1 MGKIN
6 TDFINRL
13 GNRLFGHR
21 PALSIVQTPLP
32 EEEIPRYPPFMKGL
46 PAAPVERILESQV
59 ELIKAIEHALSLPDD
74 LYQTIAAP
82 VIARY
87 AAFSHLL
94 PASESHHHRGAGGL
108 FRHGLEVAY
117 WATQA
122 AQGCLFATQATPRE
136 RKEQELRWRLAVCFA
151 GLLHDIGKPVS
162 DIAVVDREGRQLWNP
177 CEENLTDWASQY
189 GIDRYFLR
197 WRENRHKRHEQFSA
211 LVIERV
217 LTRASRTYL
226 LAPGPDMM
234 QAMLEAI
241 HGLDRGAKLY
251 ELVMTA
257 DRKSVE
263 RDLKAHYHTV
273 DSAMGMPVEKYL
285 FDAMRR
291 LIKSGHWLANEK
303 GARIWRFKEGIHIV
317 WRTGA
322 QDIVDLLAKD
332 KVPGIPRD
340 EDTLADILI
349 ERGLAIPK
357 TLSDG
362 RHYRY
367 WRMQP
372 PGLDVVLYML
382 RLASTELIYSNEP
395 PVAIEGTEVEE
406 DPEAVVKAESEQDKT
421 GGPETQ
427 PIAQVTISLLN
438 DGTMATSAMGVNQE
452 QNDMLVSNPETATE
466 PDQRILQEC
475 QDLSNKDQMQM
486 GDTPLNP
493 TARVEPINTD
503 MAISQ
508 HAVQPIDKAGTPKK
522 LKRSNISLNP
532 EASNVQTVAPPSKVD
547 SVDAA
552 RNWLHAHGLAGEWL
566 IQLADQINAECLQ
579 VGIDLLETQG
589 KWLLPFPDTAQ
600 KLPVEQNLFIKT
612 LEEKGWLVT
621 DVLSPLRKVQVINQ
635 VRGVLLAREPSGFL
649 KQLIQVSGSPEIAM
663 EQAPK
668 IAERTPVND
677 KKAKPLP
684 IKPEKCGKRLD
695 PNKASIADNPVP
707 AETRASQVLSV
718 KPAPTKPEAF
728 SQSKPQS
735 DPESSITPKPSK
747 PKSAVDTVS
756 TKSPV
761 TKAVHS
767 TPPGSQ
773 AVMALIDQLRQSRP
787 LSNASPADKDWRSVE
802 ESDIVQCLQQHPG
815 LKRSTLLR
823 EMASHP
829 DCRIDDGCFK
839 VRVGP

>member
-6 TDFINRL
+6 TDFISRL
-13 GNRLFGHR
+13 GNRLFGQR
-21 PALSIVQTPLP
+21 PALSTVQTPPP

-46 PAAPVERILESQV
+46 PAAPVERILSSQV

-74 LYQTIAAP
+74 LYQTIAEP

-108 FRHGLEVAY
+108 FRHGLEVAH

-122 AQGCLFATQATPRE
+122 AQGCLFATHATPRE
-136 RKEQELRWRLAVCFA
+136 RKAQELRWRLAVCFA
-151 GLLHDIGKPVS
+151 GLLHDVGKPVS
-162 DIAVVDREGRQLWNP
+162 DMAVVDREGKQLWNP
-177 CEENLTDWASQY
+177 CEENLTDWASQH

-226 LAPGPDMM
+226 LAPGPDIM

-241 HGLDRGAKLY
+241 HGLDRGAKLH
-251 ELVMTA
+251 ELVMAA

-291 LIKSGHWLANEK
+291 LIKSGHWLVNEK
-303 GARIWRFKEGIHIV
+303 GSRLWRFKEGIHIV

-357 TLSDG
+357 TLPDG

-395 PVAIEGTEVEE
+395 PVAIEAIEVEE
-406 DPEAVVKAESEQDKT
+406 ELSTNVKAESGQDRT
-421 GGPETQ
+421 GGQEVQ
-427 PIAQVTISLLN
+427 PNAPMTTSLVT
-438 DGTMATSAMGVNQE
+438 DGTLATSAMGINQE
-452 QNDMLVSNPETATE
+452 QNNTLTSNSETATA
-466 PDQRILQEC
+466 PDQRILTEYPDQ
-475 QDLSNKDQMQM
+475 LNKDEMS
-486 GDTPLNP
+486 DTPLNP
-493 TARVEPINTD
+493 TARVESINTNT
-503 MAISQ
+503 AISQ
-508 HAVQPIDKAGTPKK
+508 HAVQPIEKAGTSKK
-522 LKRSNISLNP
+522 DKHPNTPLNP
-532 EASNVQTVAPPSKVD
+532 DANNEQQVIPSSEID
-547 SVDAA
+547 SVHEA

-566 IQLADQINAECLQ
+566 IQLADEINSGNLQ
-579 VGIDLLETQG
+579 WGVDLLEAQG
-589 KWLLPFPDTAQ
+589 KWLLSFPDTAQ
-600 KLPVEQNLFIKT
+600 KLHVEQNLFIKI
-612 LEEKGWLVT
+612 LDEKGWLVT
-621 DVLSPLRKVQVINQ
+621 DVLSPMRKVQVINQ
-635 VRGVLLAREPSGFL
+635 VRGILLAEEPSGFL
-649 KQLIQVSGSPEIAM
+649 KQLIQVPGPLDVAM
-663 EQAPK
+663 EPAPK
-668 IAERTPVND
+668 IAERTPVKD

-684 IKPEKCGKRLD
+684 IQPEKSGKRLD
-695 PNKASIADNPVP
+695 LNKVSIADNPVP
-707 AETRASQVLSV
+707 AETRPSKVHPV

-728 SQSKPQS
+728 SQPKPQS
-735 DPESSITPKPSK
+735 VSESSITQKPSK

-756 TKSPV
+756 TNSLV
-761 TKAVHS
+761 TKGAHS
-767 TPPGSQ
+767 TPSGSQ

-787 LSNASPADKDWRSVE
+787 VSNASLVDNDWCLVE

-823 EMASHP
+823 EMAGHP

-839 VRVGP
+839 VRIGP

>member
-1 MGKIN
+1 MRIIN
-6 TDFINRL
+6 SDFINRL
-13 GNRLFGHR
+13 GNLLFGQR
-21 PALSIVQTPLP
+21 PALSTVQSPPP

-46 PAAPVERILESQV
+46 PAAPVERILSSQV

-74 LYQTIAAP
+74 LYRTIAEP

-108 FRHGLEVAY
+108 FRHGLEVAH
-117 WATQA
+117 WATQS
-122 AQGCLFATQATPRE
+122 AQGCLFATHATPRE

-162 DIAVVDREGRQLWNP
+162 DIAVVDREGEHLWNP
-177 CEENLTDWASQY
+177 CEENLTDWASQH

-217 LTRASRTYL
+217 LTRASRSYL
-226 LAPGPDMM
+226 LAPGPDIM

-251 ELVMTA
+251 ELVMAA

-303 GARIWRFKEGIHIV
+303 GARLWRFKEGIHIV

-357 TLSDG
+357 TLPDG

-372 PGLDVVLYML
+372 QGLDVVLYML

-395 PVAIEGTEVEE
+395 PVAIEAIEVEE
-406 DPEAVVKAESEQDKT
+406 DLQATVKAESGQDKA
-421 GGPETQ
+421 GGPEVQ
-427 PIAQVTISLLN
+427 PNAQMTTSLVT
-438 DGTMATSAMGVNQE
+438 DGMMATSAMGINQE
-452 QNDMLVSNPETATE
+452 QNDTLASNQETATA
-466 PDQRILQEC
+466 PDQSFLQEC
-475 QDLSNKDQMQM
+475 QDLSNKDEMS
-486 GDTPLNP
+486 DTPLNP
-493 TARVEPINTD
+493 TARVESINTNT
-503 MAISQ
+503 AISQ
-508 HAVQPIDKAGTPKK
+508 PAVQPIEKAGTSKK
-522 LKRSNISLNP
+522 DKRPNTPLNP
-532 EASNVQTVAPPSKVD
+532 DANNEQPVIPSSEID

-552 RNWLHAHGLAGEWL
+552 RNWLYAHGLAGEWL
-566 IQLADQINAECLQ
+566 IQLANKINLGNLQ
-579 VGIDLLETQG
+579 WGTALLEAQG

-600 KLPVEQNLFIKT
+600 KLHVEQNLFIKT

-621 DVLSPLRKVQVINQ
+621 DILSPMRKVQVINQ
-635 VRGVLLAREPSGFL
+635 VRGVLLAQEPSGFL
-649 KQLIQVSGSPEIAM
+649 KQLIQVPGSLTVAM

-668 IAERTPVND
+668 IAERTHGED
-677 KKAKPLP
+677 KKVKPLP
-684 IKPEKCGKRLD
+684 IKPEKSGKRLD

-707 AETRASQVLSV
+707 VETGASKVHPV
-718 KPAPTKPEAF
+718 KPAQAKPEAF
-728 SQSKPQS
+728 YQPKRQS
-735 DPESSITPKPSK
+735 DSEPSITQKPSK

-756 TKSPV
+756 TKFSM
-761 TKAVHS
+761 TKVAHS
-767 TPPGSQ
+767 TPFGTQ
-773 AVMALIDQLRQSRP
+773 AVMALIDQLRKTRP
-787 LSNASPADKDWRSVE
+787 VSNAGPPGKDWCIVE

-829 DCRIDDGCFK
+829 DCRIEDGGFK

>member
-1 MGKIN
+1 MRIIN
-6 TDFINRL
+6 SDFFNRL

-21 PALSIVQTPLP
+21 PVLSTVQSPPP

-46 PAAPVERILESQV
+46 PAAPVERILSSQV

-74 LYQTIAAP
+74 LYQTIAEP

-108 FRHGLEVAY
+108 FRHGLEVAH

-122 AQGCLFATQATPRE
+122 AQGCLFATHATPRE
-136 RKEQELRWRLAVCFA
+136 RKAQELRWRLAVCFA

-162 DIAVVDREGRQLWNP
+162 DIAVVDREGKHTWNP
-177 CEENLTDWASQY
+177 CEENLIDWASQH

-217 LTRASRTYL
+217 LTRASRSYL

-251 ELVMTA
+251 ELVMAA

-303 GARIWRFKEGIHIV
+303 GARLWRFKEGIHIV

-322 QDIVDLLAKD
+322 EDIVELLAKD

-357 TLSDG
+357 TLPDG

-395 PVAIEGTEVEE
+395 PVAIEGIEVEE
-406 DPEAVVKAESEQDKT
+406 NLATTVKDESGQNKPGGTEA
-421 GGPETQ
+421 Q
-427 PIAQVTISLLN
+427 PIAQMTTSLVT
-438 DGTMATSAMGVNQE
+438 DGTLATSAMGINQE
-452 QNDMLVSNPETATE
+452 QNDTLASNPKTATA
-466 PDQRILQEC
+466 PGQPALQEY
-475 QDLSNKDQMQM
+475 QDLSNKDQI
-486 GDTPLNP
+486 GDIPINLP
-493 TARVEPINTD
+493 AGVESINTD

-508 HAVQPIDKAGTPKK
+508 HAVQPPEKTSGSKKDKRPTAPLSLKAANEQTVISPSEVDAIDKAA
-522 LKRSNISLNP
+522 RS
-532 EASNVQTVAPPSKVD
+532 
-547 SVDAA
+547 
-552 RNWLHAHGLAGEWL
+552 WLHAHGLAGEWL
-566 IQLADQINAECLQ
+566 IQLADEINSGNLQ
-579 VGIDLLETQG
+579 LGISLLEVHD

-600 KLPVEQNLFIKT
+600 KLNVEQNLFIKT

-621 DVLSPLRKVQVINQ
+621 DVLSPMRKVQVINQ
-635 VRGVLLAREPSGFL
+635 VRGVLLAQEPSGFL
-649 KQLIQVSGSPEIAM
+649 KQLIQVFCSPEIAM

-668 IAERTPVND
+668 IAERTPVKD

-684 IKPEKCGKRLD
+684 LKPEKSGKRLG
-695 PNKASIADNPVP
+695 PNKASIANNPEP
-707 AETRASQVLSV
+707 AETRASKALPV
-718 KPAPTKPEAF
+718 KPAQSKPETF

-735 DPESSITPKPSK
+735 ATESSITQKSSK

-756 TKSPV
+756 TKSSV
-761 TKAVHS
+761 TKGVHS
-767 TPPGSQ
+767 TPSGSQ
-773 AVMALIDQLRQSRP
+773 AIMALIDQLRQSRP
-787 LSNASPADKDWRSVE
+787 VSNAGTADKLWCRVE
-802 ESDIVQCLQQHPG
+802 EPDIAQCLQHHPG

-829 DCRIDDGCFK
+829 DCRIEDGCFK

>member
-1 MGKIN
+1 MRIIN
-6 TDFINRL
+6 SDFINRL

-21 PALSIVQTPLP
+21 PALSTVQSPPP

-46 PAAPVERILESQV
+46 PAAPVERILSSQV

-74 LYQTIAAP
+74 LYRTIAEP
-82 VIARY
+82 VIVRY

-108 FRHGLEVAY
+108 FRHGLEVAH

-122 AQGCLFATQATPRE
+122 AQGCLFATHATPRQ

-162 DIAVVDREGRQLWNP
+162 DIAVVDREGKQLWNP
-177 CEENLTDWASQY
+177 CEENLTDWASQH

-226 LAPGPDMM
+226 LAPGPDIM
-234 QAMLEAI
+234 QAMLETI

-251 ELVMTA
+251 ELVIAA

-317 WRTGA
+317 WRTAA

-357 TLSDG
+357 TLPDG

-372 PGLDVVLYML
+372 QGLDVVLYML

-395 PVAIEGTEVEE
+395 PVAIEGIEVEV
-406 DPEAVVKAESEQDKT
+406 DIATTVKVESGQDKT
-421 GGPETQ
+421 GGPEVQ
-427 PIAQVTISLLN
+427 PMAPMTTFLVT
-438 DGTMATSAMGVNQE
+438 DGTLATSAMGINQE
-452 QNDMLVSNPETATE
+452 QNDTLASNLETVTA
-466 PDQRILQEC
+466 PDQRILPEY
-475 QDLSNKDQMQM
+475 QDQLNKDEMS
-486 GDTPLNP
+486 DTLLNP
-493 TARVEPINTD
+493 TARVESINVDPALTQY
-503 MAISQ
+503 AIQS
-508 HAVQPIDKAGTPKK
+508 
-522 LKRSNISLNP
+522 P
-532 EASNVQTVAPPSKVD
+532 EKTSASNKGKRPKLLMSTETCKVQTVLPPSEID

-552 RNWLHAHGLAGEWL
+552 RNWLQAHGLAGEWL
-566 IQLADQINAECLQ
+566 IQLADEINSGNLQ
-579 VGIDLLETQG
+579 WGVALLEAQS

-600 KLPVEQNLFIKT
+600 KLHVEQNLFIKT

-621 DVLSPLRKVQVINQ
+621 DVLSPMRKVQVINQ
-635 VRGVLLAREPSGFL
+635 VRGILLAQEPSGFL
-649 KQLIQVSGSPEIAM
+649 KQLIQVFGSPEVPTEHAS
-663 EQAPK
+663 K
-668 IAERTPVND
+668 IAERTHD
-677 KKAKPLP
+677 KDEKIKHLP
-684 IKPEKCGKRLD
+684 IKPEKSGKRLV

-707 AETRASQVLSV
+707 AETRAAKGLAV
-718 KPAPTKPEAF
+718 KPAQTKPEAL
-728 SQSKPQS
+728 SQPKPQS
-735 DPESSITPKPSK
+735 DSELSITQKPSK
-747 PKSAVDTVS
+747 LKSAVDTVS
-756 TKSPV
+756 TKSSV
-761 TKAVHS
+761 TKVAQS
-767 TPPGSQ
+767 TPSVSE
-773 AVMALIDQLRQSRP
+773 AVMALIDQLRKTRP
-787 LSNASPADKDWRSVE
+787 VSNASPADKIWCSVE

-815 LKRSTLLR
+815 LKRSALLR

-829 DCRIDDGCFK
+829 DCRIEDGCFK

>member
-1 MGKIN
+1 MRIIN
-6 TDFINRL
+6 SDFINRL
-13 GNRLFGHR
+13 GNRLFGQR
-21 PALSIVQTPLP
+21 PALSTVQSPAP

-46 PAAPVERILESQV
+46 PAAPVERILSSQV

-74 LYQTIAAP
+74 LYQTIAEP

-108 FRHGLEVAY
+108 FRHGLEVAH

-122 AQGCLFATQATPRE
+122 AQGCLFATHATPRE
-136 RKEQELRWRLAVCFA
+136 RKAQELRWRLAVCFA

-162 DIAVVDREGRQLWNP
+162 DIAVVDREGKQLWNP
-177 CEENLTDWASQY
+177 CEENLTDWACQH

-226 LAPGPDMM
+226 LAPGPDIM

-241 HGLDRGAKLY
+241 HGLDRGAKLS
-251 ELVMTA
+251 ELVMAA

-303 GARIWRFKEGIHIV
+303 GARLWRFKEGIHIV

-322 QDIVDLLAKD
+322 QDIVELLAKD

-357 TLSDG
+357 TLPDG

-382 RLASTELIYSNEP
+382 RLASTELIFSNEP
-395 PVAIEGTEVEE
+395 PVAIEGIEVEE
-406 DPEAVVKAESEQDKT
+406 VSETNTKAESGQDKT
-421 GGPETQ
+421 GGPEAQ
-427 PIAQVTISLLN
+427 PKAQMTTSLGA
-438 DGTMATSAMGVNQE
+438 DGTMATSAMRINQE
-452 QNDMLVSNPETATE
+452 QNDTLASNPETAMV
-466 PDQRILQEC
+466 PDQQIFQEY
-475 QDLSNKDQMQM
+475 QDLSNNEQMC
-486 GDTPLNP
+486 DTPPLNP
-493 TARVEPINTD
+493 TARIESINADTT
-503 MAISQ
+503 ISKP
-508 HAVQPIDKAGTPKK
+508 ALQPIEKAGTSKK
-522 LKRSNISLNP
+522 LKRSITPLSP
-532 EASNVQTVAPPSKVD
+532 ETFNVQTVAPPSKID

-566 IQLADQINAECLQ
+566 IQLADKINQRDLQ
-579 VGIDLLETQG
+579 LGIALLEVHD

-600 KLPVEQNLFIKT
+600 KLHVEQNLFIKT

-621 DVLSPLRKVQVINQ
+621 DVLSPMRKVQVINQ
-635 VRGVLLAREPSGFL
+635 VRGVLLGQEPSGFL
-649 KQLIQVSGSPEIAM
+649 KQLMQVSDSLEVTM

-668 IAERTPVND
+668 IAERTPAKD
-677 KKAKPLP
+677 KKVNPLP
-684 IKPEKCGKRLD
+684 IQSEKSGKRLG
-695 PNKASIADNPVP
+695 PNKASIADNPEP
-707 AETRASQVLSV
+707 AETRASKVLPV
-718 KPAPTKPEAF
+718 KPAQTKPEAF
-728 SQSKPQS
+728 SQPKQQS
-735 DPESSITPKPSK
+735 DPESSITQKPSK
-747 PKSAVDTVS
+747 QKSAMDTVS
-756 TKSPV
+756 TQSSV
-761 TKAVHS
+761 TKGVHS
-767 TPPGSQ
+767 APSGSQ
-773 AVMALIDQLRQSRP
+773 AVMALIDQLRKTRP
-787 LSNASPADKDWRSVE
+787 VSNASAADKDWCIVE

-829 DCRIDDGCFK
+829 DCRIEDGGIK

>member
-1 MGKIN
+1 MRIIN
-6 TDFINRL
+6 SDFISRL

-21 PALSIVQTPLP
+21 PALSSVQSPPP

-46 PAAPVERILESQV
+46 PAAPVERILSSQV

-74 LYQTIAAP
+74 LYQTIAEP

-108 FRHGLEVAY
+108 FRHGLEVAH

-122 AQGCLFATQATPRE
+122 AQGCLFATHATPRE
-136 RKEQELRWRLAVCFA
+136 RKEQGLRWRLAVCFA

-162 DIAVVDREGRQLWNP
+162 DIAVVDREGKHLWNP
-177 CEENLTDWASQY
+177 CEENLTDWACQH

-217 LTRASRTYL
+217 LTRASRSYL
-226 LAPGPDMM
+226 LAPGPDIM

-251 ELVMTA
+251 ELVMAA

-303 GARIWRFKEGIHIV
+303 GARLWRFKEGIHIV

-357 TLSDG
+357 TLPDG

-395 PVAIEGTEVEE
+395 PVAIEGIEVEE
-406 DPEAVVKAESEQDKT
+406 DLQAAVKAESEQDKP
-421 GGPETQ
+421 GGTEAQ
-427 PIAQVTISLLN
+427 PIAPMTTSLVN
-438 DGTMATSAMGVNQE
+438 DGTLAKSAMGINQE
-452 QNDMLVSNPETATE
+452 QNNTLASNPETATV
-466 PDQRILQEC
+466 PDQRILTEYPDQ
-475 QDLSNKDQMQM
+475 LNKDEMS
-486 GDTPLNP
+486 DTLLNP
-493 TARVEPINTD
+493 TARVESINTNR
-503 MAISQ
+503 ALSQ
-508 HAVQPIDKAGTPKK
+508 HAVQPIEKAGIPKK
-522 LKRSNISLNP
+522 LKDSITPLSP
-532 EASNVQTVAPPSKVD
+532 ETFNVQTVAPPSEID

-566 IQLADQINAECLQ
+566 MQLADEINSGSLKWG
-579 VGIDLLETQG
+579 VDLLEVHD

-600 KLPVEQNLFIKT
+600 KLNIEQNIFIKT

-621 DVLSPLRKVQVINQ
+621 DVLSPMRKVQVINQ
-635 VRGVLLAREPSGFL
+635 VRGVLLAQEPSGFL
-649 KQLIQVSGSPEIAM
+649 KQLIRVPGPLGVAM
-663 EQAPK
+663 EPAPK
-668 IAERTPVND
+668 IAERTHGKD

-684 IKPEKCGKRLD
+684 IQPKKSGKRFD
-695 PNKASIADNPVP
+695 TNKASIADNPVP
-707 AETRASQVLSV
+707 AETPQSNVLPA
-718 KPAPTKPEAF
+718 KPAPTKAEAF
-728 SQSKPQS
+728 SQPKPQS
-735 DPESSITPKPSK
+735 ATESSITQKPSK

-756 TKSPV
+756 TKSSV
-761 TKAVHS
+761 TKVVHS
-767 TPPGSQ
+767 PPSGSQ

-787 LSNASPADKDWRSVE
+787 VSNAGPADKDWCLVE
-802 ESDIVQCLQQHPG
+802 EADIVQYLQQHPG

-823 EMASHP
+823 EMASHR
-829 DCRIDDGCFK
+829 DCRIDDGSFK

>member
-6 TDFINRL
+6 TDFISRL
-13 GNRLFGHR
+13 GNRLFGQR
-21 PALSIVQTPLP
+21 PALSTVQTPPP

-46 PAAPVERILESQV
+46 PAAPVERILSSQV

-74 LYQTIAAP
+74 LYQTIAEP

-108 FRHGLEVAY
+108 FRHGLEVAH

-122 AQGCLFATQATPRE
+122 AQGCLFATHATPRE

-162 DIAVVDREGRQLWNP
+162 DMAVVDREGKQLWNP
-177 CEENLTDWASQY
+177 CEENLTDWASQH

-217 LTRASRTYL
+217 LTRASRSYL
-226 LAPGPDMM
+226 LAPGPDIM

-251 ELVMTA
+251 ELVMAA

-357 TLSDG
+357 TLPDG

-395 PVAIEGTEVEE
+395 PVAIEGIEVEE
-406 DPEAVVKAESEQDKT
+406 NLAITVKAESEQDKP

-427 PIAQVTISLLN
+427 PIAPMTTSLVT
-438 DGTMATSAMGVNQE
+438 DGTLATSAMRINQE
-452 QNDMLVSNPETATE
+452 QNDTLAGNPETATA
-466 PDQRILQEC
+466 PDQPILQEC
-475 QDLSNKDQMQM
+475 QDLSNEDQI
-486 GDTPLNP
+486 G
-493 TARVEPINTD
+493 AAPINLSAKVESINVDT
-503 MAISQ
+503 ALTQ
-508 HAVQPIDKAGTPKK
+508 HAIQISKK
-522 LKRSNISLNP
+522 SS
-532 EASNVQTVAPPSKVD
+532 ASNTDKRRKLLTSTEISKVHTVVPSSEID

-566 IQLADQINAECLQ
+566 MQLADEINSGSLKWG
-579 VGIDLLETQG
+579 VDLLEAQG

-600 KLPVEQNLFIKT
+600 KLHVEQNLFIKT

-621 DVLSPLRKVQVINQ
+621 DVLSPMRKVQVINQ
-635 VRGVLLAREPSGFL
+635 VRGVLLAEGPSGFL
-649 KQLIQVSGSPEIAM
+649 KQLIQISGPLAVAM

-668 IAERTPVND
+668 IDERAHGKD
-677 KKAKPLP
+677 KKVKPLQ
-684 IKPEKCGKRLD
+684 IKSEKSGKRLN

-707 AETRASQVLSV
+707 AETRAAKGLAV

-735 DPESSITPKPSK
+735 ATELSITQKPSK

-756 TKSPV
+756 TKSSV
-761 TKAVHS
+761 TKVAHS
-767 TPPGSQ
+767 TPSGSQ
-773 AVMALIDQLRQSRP
+773 AVMALIDHLQQSRP
-787 LSNASPADKDWRSVE
+787 VSNASPADKDWGIVE

-839 VRVGP
+839 IRVGP

>member
-1 MGKIN
+1 MGKIY
-6 TDFINRL
+6 TDFISRL
-13 GNRLFGHR
+13 GNRLFGQR
-21 PALSIVQTPLP
+21 PALSTVQTPPP

-46 PAAPVERILESQV
+46 PAAPVERILASQV

-74 LYQTIAAP
+74 LYQTIAEP

-108 FRHGLEVAY
+108 FRHGLEVAH

-162 DIAVVDREGRQLWNP
+162 DIAVVDREGEHLWNP
-177 CEENLTDWASQY
+177 CEENLTDWAYQH

-226 LAPGPDMM
+226 LAPGPDIM

-251 ELVMTA
+251 ELVMAA

-303 GARIWRFKEGIHIV
+303 GARLWRFKEGIHIV

-357 TLSDG
+357 TLPDG

-372 PGLDVVLYML
+372 QGLDVVLYML

-395 PVAIEGTEVEE
+395 PVAIEGIEVDE
-406 DPEAVVKAESEQDKT
+406 DLQAVVKAESEQGK
-421 GGPETQ
+421 PELE
-427 PIAQVTISLLN
+427 AQRNAQMITTFEG
-438 DGTMATSAMGVNQE
+438 DGAMATSAMGINQE
-452 QNDMLVSNPETATE
+452 QNDMLASNPEVATA
-466 PDQRILQEC
+466 PDQRILPEYPDQ
-475 QDLSNKDQMQM
+475 LNKDEM

-493 TARVEPINTD
+493 TAGVEPINTD

-508 HAVQPIDKAGTPKK
+508 HAVQPIEKAATSKK
-522 LKRSNISLNP
+522 LKRPNTSLNP
-532 EASNVQTVAPPSKVD
+532 EANNEQPVIPPSKID

-552 RNWLHAHGLAGEWL
+552 RNWLYDAHGLAGEWL
-566 IQLADQINAECLQ
+566 IQLADEINSGNLQ
-579 VGIDLLETQG
+579 WGVDLLEAQG

-600 KLPVEQNLFIKT
+600 KLHVEQNLFIKT

-621 DVLSPLRKVQVINQ
+621 DVLSPMRKVQVINQ
-635 VRGVLLAREPSGFL
+635 VRGYCWPR
-649 KQLIQVSGSPEIAM
+649 
-663 EQAPK
+663 
-668 IAERTPVND
+668 
-677 KKAKPLP
+677 
-684 IKPEKCGKRLD
+684 
-695 PNKASIADNPVP
+695 NPV
-707 AETRASQVLSV
+707 
-718 KPAPTKPEAF
+718 AF
-728 SQSKPQS
+728 
-735 DPESSITPKPSK
+735 
-747 PKSAVDTVS
+747 
-756 TKSPV
+756 
-761 TKAVHS
+761 
-767 TPPGSQ
+767 
-773 AVMALIDQLRQSRP
+773 
-787 LSNASPADKDWRSVE
+787 
-802 ESDIVQCLQQHPG
+802 
-815 LKRSTLLR
+815 
-823 EMASHP
+823 
-829 DCRIDDGCFK
+829 
-839 VRVGP
+839 

>member
-1 MGKIN
+1 MRIIN
-6 TDFINRL
+6 SDFFNRL
-13 GNRLFGHR
+13 GNRLFGQR
-21 PALSIVQTPLP
+21 PVLSTVQSPAP

-46 PAAPVERILESQV
+46 PAAPVERVLASQV

-74 LYQTIAAP
+74 LYQTIAEP

-108 FRHGLEVAY
+108 FRHGLEVAH

-122 AQGCLFATQATPRE
+122 AQGCLFATHATPRE
-136 RKEQELRWRLAVCFA
+136 RKAQELRWRLAVCFA

-162 DIAVVDREGRQLWNP
+162 DIAVVDREGEQLWNP
-177 CEENLTDWASQY
+177 CEENLTDWASQH

-217 LTRASRTYL
+217 LTRASRSYL
-226 LAPGPDMM
+226 LAPGPDIM

-251 ELVMTA
+251 ELVMAA

-303 GARIWRFKEGIHIV
+303 GARLWRFKEGIHIV

-357 TLSDG
+357 TLPDG

-372 PGLDVVLYML
+372 SGLDMVLYML

-395 PVAIEGTEVEE
+395 PVAIEGIEVVE
-406 DPEAVVKAESEQDKT
+406 DLSTNVKAESGKDKT
-421 GGPETQ
+421 GGPEAQ
-427 PIAQVTISLLN
+427 PIAPMTTSLVT
-438 DGTMATSAMGVNQE
+438 DGTLATSAMGINQE
-452 QNDMLVSNPETATE
+452 QNDTLASNSETATA
-466 PDQRILQEC
+466 PDQRILPEYPDQ
-475 QDLSNKDQMQM
+475 LYKDEM
-486 GDTPLNP
+486 GDAPLNP
-493 TARVEPINTD
+493 TAGAEPKNTD
-503 MAISQ
+503 RAISQ
-508 HAVQPIDKAGTPKK
+508 HALQPIENAATSKKDKRPNTPLSPDANNEQPVIPSSEIDIVGT
-522 LKRSNISLNP
+522 
-532 EASNVQTVAPPSKVD
+532 
-547 SVDAA
+547 A

-566 IQLADQINAECLQ
+566 IQLADQINAKCLQ
-579 VGIDLLETQG
+579 VGIDLLEAQG

-600 KLPVEQNLFIKT
+600 KLHVEQNLFIKT
-612 LEEKGWLVT
+612 LDEKGWLVT
-621 DVLSPLRKVQVINQ
+621 DVLSPMRKVQVINR
-635 VRGVLLAREPSGFL
+635 VRGVLLAQEPSGFL
-649 KQLIQVSGSPEIAM
+649 KQLIQVPGSLEVALK
-663 EQAPK
+663 QASK
-668 IAERTPVND
+668 IAERTPVKD

-684 IKPEKCGKRLD
+684 IKPEKSGKRLD
-695 PNKASIADNPVP
+695 PSKASIVDNPVP
-707 AETRASQVLSV
+707 AETRPSKVHPV
-718 KPAPTKPEAF
+718 KPEHAKPEAF
-728 SQSKPQS
+728 SQPKPQS
-735 DPESSITPKPSK
+735 DSESSITQKPSK
-747 PKSAVDTVS
+747 PKAAVDTVS
-756 TKSPV
+756 TQSSV
-761 TKAVHS
+761 TKVVHS
-767 TPPGSQ
+767 TPSGSQ

-787 LSNASPADKDWRSVE
+787 VSNTGPADKEWCIVE
-802 ESDIVQCLQQHPG
+802 ESDIVQYLQQHPG

>member
-1 MGKIN
+1 MRIISS
-6 TDFINRL
+6 DFINRL
-13 GNRLFGHR
+13 GNRLFGQR
-21 PALSIVQTPLP
+21 PALSTVQSPAP

-46 PAAPVERILESQV
+46 PAAPVERILASQV

-74 LYQTIAAP
+74 LYQTIAEP

-108 FRHGLEVAY
+108 FRHGLEVAH

-122 AQGCLFATQATPRE
+122 AQGCLFATHATPRE

-162 DIAVVDREGRQLWNP
+162 DIAVVDREGKQLWNP
-177 CEENLTDWASQY
+177 CEENLTDWASQH
-189 GIDRYFLR
+189 GIDCYFLR

-226 LAPGPDMM
+226 LSPGPDIM
-234 QAMLEAI
+234 QVMLEAI

-357 TLSDG
+357 TLPDG

-395 PVAIEGTEVEE
+395 PVAIEGIEVEE
-406 DPEAVVKAESEQDKT
+406 DLQATVKAESGQDKP
-421 GGPETQ
+421 GGPEAQ
-427 PIAQVTISLLN
+427 PIAQMAISLGA
-438 DGTMATSAMGVNQE
+438 DGTLATSAMGINQE
-452 QNDMLVSNPETATE
+452 RNDTLAGNPETATAPE
-466 PDQRILQEC
+466 QPILQEC
-475 QDLSNKDQMQM
+475 QDLSNKDEMS
-486 GDTPLNP
+486 DTPLNP
-493 TARVEPINTD
+493 AARVESINTD

-508 HAVQPIDKAGTPKK
+508 HTLQPIEKAGTSKK
-522 LKRSNISLNP
+522 LKRSITPLSP
-532 EASNVQTVAPPSKVD
+532 EAINVQTVAPPSKVD

-566 IQLADQINAECLQ
+566 IQLADKINQRDLQ
-579 VGIDLLETQG
+579 LGIALLEAQG

-600 KLPVEQNLFIKT
+600 KLHVEQNLFIKT

-621 DVLSPLRKVQVINQ
+621 DVLSPMRKVQVINQ
-635 VRGVLLAREPSGFL
+635 VRGVLLAQEPSGFL
-649 KQLIQVSGSPEIAM
+649 KQLIRVSDSPAGSM
-663 EQAPK
+663 EPASK
-668 IAERTPVND
+668 IAERTPVKD
-677 KKAKPLP
+677 KKAKPLR
-684 IKPEKCGKRLD
+684 IQTEKSGKWLD
-695 PNKASIADNPVP
+695 PSKASIADNPVP
-707 AETRASQVLSV
+707 AETRASKGLAV
-718 KPAPTKPEAF
+718 KPVPTEPEAF
-728 SQSKPQS
+728 FQSKSQSAT
-735 DPESSITPKPSK
+735 ESSNTQKPSK
-747 PKSAVDTVS
+747 QKSAVDTVS
-756 TKSPV
+756 TQSSV
-761 TKAVHS
+761 TKGTHS
-767 TPPGSQ
+767 TPSGSE
-773 AVMALIDQLRQSRP
+773 AVMALIDQLRQSMP
-787 LSNASPADKDWRSVE
+787 VSNASSADKDWCLVE

-823 EMASHP
+823 EMATHP
-829 DCRIDDGCFK
+829 DCRIEDGCFK
-839 VRVGP
+839 VRIGP

>member
-1 MGKIN
+1 MRIIN
-6 TDFINRL
+6 SGFINRL
-13 GNRLFGHR
+13 GNRLFGQR
-21 PALSIVQTPLP
+21 PALSTVHSPPP

-46 PAAPVERILESQV
+46 PAAPVERILASQI

-74 LYQTIAAP
+74 LYQTIAEP

-108 FRHGLEVAY
+108 FRHGLEVAH

-122 AQGCLFATQATPRE
+122 AQGCLFATHAAPRE

-151 GLLHDIGKPVS
+151 GLLHDVGKPVS
-162 DIAVVDREGRQLWNP
+162 DIAVVDREGKQLWNP
-177 CEENLTDWASQY
+177 CEENLTDWASQH

-226 LAPGPDMM
+226 LAPGPDIM

-251 ELVMTA
+251 ELVMAA

-303 GARIWRFKEGIHIV
+303 GARIWRFNEGIHIV

-357 TLSDG
+357 TFPDG

-395 PVAIEGTEVEE
+395 PVVIEGIEVEE
-406 DPEAVVKAESEQDKT
+406 DIQAAVKAESGQDKP
-421 GGPETQ
+421 GGTEAQ
-427 PIAQVTISLLN
+427 PIAPMTTFLVNEGSL
-438 DGTMATSAMGVNQE
+438 AS
-452 QNDMLVSNPETATE
+452 SPETAKE
-466 PDQRILQEC
+466 PDQRIDPEYPSQL
-475 QDLSNKDQMQM
+475 NKDEMS
-486 GDTPLNP
+486 DTLLNP
-493 TARVEPINTD
+493 AVRVESINTD
-503 MAISQ
+503 TAISQ
-508 HAVQPIDKAGTPKK
+508 HAVQPIEKAATSKK
-522 LKRSNISLNP
+522 LKRSITPLSP
-532 EASNVQTVAPPSKVD
+532 ETFKVQTVIPPSEID
-547 SVDAA
+547 SIDEVA

-566 IQLADQINAECLQ
+566 IQLVDKINQGDLQ
-579 VGIDLLETQG
+579 LGIDLLEIQG
-589 KWLLPFPDTAQ
+589 KWLLPYPDTAQ
-600 KLPVEQNLFIKT
+600 KLHVEQNLFIKT
-612 LEEKGWLVT
+612 LDEKGWLVT
-621 DVLSPLRKVQVINQ
+621 DVLSPMRKVQVINQ
-635 VRGVLLAREPSGFL
+635 VRGVLLAEVPSGFL
-649 KQLIQVSGSPEIAM
+649 KQLIQVPGSLAVAM

-668 IAERTPVND
+668 NAERIHGKG
-677 KKAKPLP
+677 KKVKPLP
-684 IKPEKCGKRLD
+684 IKSEKSRKRLG
-695 PNKASIADNPVP
+695 PNKASIVDNPVP
-707 AETRASQVLSV
+707 AGTRASQVLPV
-718 KPAPTKPEAF
+718 KPAQAKPEAF
-728 SQSKPQS
+728 SQPKTQS
-735 DPESSITPKPSK
+735 AYEPSITQKPSK
-747 PKSAVDTVS
+747 LKSALDTVS
-756 TKSPV
+756 TKSSL
-761 TKAVHS
+761 TKVAHS
-767 TPPGSQ
+767 TPSGSQ
-773 AVMALIDQLRQSRP
+773 AVMALIDQLRRSRP
-787 LSNASPADKDWRSVE
+787 VSNAGPADKEWCIVE
-802 ESDIVQCLQQHPG
+802 EFDIVQYLQQHPG

-829 DCRIDDGCFK
+829 DCSIDDGCFK
-839 VRVGP
+839 IRVGP

>member
-1 MGKIN
+1 MRIIN
-6 TDFINRL
+6 SDFINRL
-13 GNRLFGHR
+13 GNRLFGQR
-21 PALSIVQTPLP
+21 PALSTVQSPAP

-46 PAAPVERILESQV
+46 PAAPVERILTSQV

-74 LYQTIAAP
+74 LYQTIAEP

-108 FRHGLEVAY
+108 FRHGLEVAH

-122 AQGCLFATQATPRE
+122 AQGCLFATHATPRE
-136 RKEQELRWRLAVCFA
+136 RKAQELRWRLAVCFA

-162 DIAVVDREGRQLWNP
+162 DMAVVDREGKQLWNP
-177 CEENLTDWASQY
+177 CEENLTDWAYQH

-217 LTRASRTYL
+217 LTRASRSYL
-226 LAPGPDMM
+226 LAPGPDIM

-251 ELVMTA
+251 ELVMAA

-285 FDAMRR
+285 FDAMRC

-349 ERGLAIPK
+349 ERSLAIPK
-357 TLSDG
+357 ILPDG

-372 PGLDVVLYML
+372 QGLDVVLYML

-395 PVAIEGTEVEE
+395 PVAIEGIEVEE
-406 DPEAVVKAESEQDKT
+406 NLAITVKAESEQDKP
-421 GGPETQ
+421 GVPETQ
-427 PIAQVTISLLN
+427 PIAPMTTSLVT
-438 DGTMATSAMGVNQE
+438 DGTLATSAMGINQE
-452 QNDMLVSNPETATE
+452 QNNTLTSNSETATA
-466 PDQRILQEC
+466 PDQRILPEYPDQ
-475 QDLSNKDQMQM
+475 LNKDEM
-486 GDTPLNP
+486 GDTLLNP
-493 TARVEPINTD
+493 TTRVESINTD
-503 MAISQ
+503 MTLSQ
-508 HAVQPIDKAGTPKK
+508 PAVQPIEKAGTLKK
-522 LKRSNISLNP
+522 LKHSITPLGP
-532 EASNVQTVAPPSKVD
+532 ETFNAQTVALPSKVD

-566 IQLADQINAECLQ
+566 IQLVDQINSGSLQ
-579 VGIDLLETQG
+579 LGVDLLEAQG

-600 KLPVEQNLFIKT
+600 KLHVEQNLFIKT

-621 DVLSPLRKVQVINQ
+621 DILSPMRKVQVIDQ
-635 VRGVLLAREPSGFL
+635 VRGVLLAQEPGGIL
-649 KQLIQVSGSPEIAM
+649 KQLIQVPYPLAVAM

-668 IAERTPVND
+668 IAERTPAKD
-677 KKAKPLP
+677 KRAKPLP
-684 IKPEKCGKRLD
+684 IEPVKCGKRLGA
-695 PNKASIADNPVP
+695 NKASITDNPVS
-707 AETRASQVLSV
+707 AETRASKVLPV

-728 SQSKPQS
+728 SQSKPHS
-735 DPESSITPKPSK
+735 DSESSITPNSAK

-756 TKSPV
+756 TKSSV
-761 TKAVHS
+761 TKVVHS
-767 TPPGSQ
+767 TPSGSQ
-773 AVMALIDQLRQSRP
+773 AVKSLIDQLRQSRP
-787 LSNASPADKDWRSVE
+787 ASNASAADKDWRIVD

-823 EMASHP
+823 EMAGHP

-839 VRVGP
+839 IRIGP

>member
-13 GNRLFGHR
+13 GNRLFGQR
-21 PALSIVQTPLP
+21 PALSTVQSPPP

-46 PAAPVERILESQV
+46 PAAPVERILSSQV

-74 LYQTIAAP
+74 LYRTIAEP

-108 FRHGLEVAY
+108 FRHGLEVAH

-122 AQGCLFATQATPRE
+122 AQGCLFATHATPRE
-136 RKEQELRWRLAVCFA
+136 RKAQELRWRLAVCFA
-151 GLLHDIGKPVS
+151 GLLHDVGKPVS
-162 DIAVVDREGRQLWNP
+162 DIAVVDREGEHLWNP
-177 CEENLTDWASQY
+177 CEENLTDWASQH

-226 LAPGPDMM
+226 LSPGPDIM

-251 ELVMTA
+251 ELVMAA

-303 GARIWRFKEGIHIV
+303 GARLWRFKEGIHIV

-357 TLSDG
+357 TLPDG

-382 RLASTELIYSNEP
+382 RLASTELINSNEP
-395 PVAIEGTEVEE
+395 PVAIEAIEVEE
-406 DPEAVVKAESEQDKT
+406 DLQAAVNAESGQDKT
-421 GGPETQ
+421 GGPEVQ
-427 PIAQVTISLLN
+427 PIVPMTTSLVT
-438 DGTMATSAMGVNQE
+438 DGSMATSAMGINQE
-452 QNDMLVSNPETATE
+452 QNDTLVSNPETATA
-466 PDQRILQEC
+466 PDQPILQEC
-475 QDLSNKDQMQM
+475 QDLSNKDEMS
-486 GDTPLNP
+486 DTPLNP
-493 TARVEPINTD
+493 TARVELINTD
-503 MAISQ
+503 RASSQ
-508 HAVQPIDKAGTPKK
+508 HAVQPIEKAGTSKK
-522 LKRSNISLNP
+522 LKCSITPLSP
-532 EASNVQTVAPPSKVD
+532 ETFNVQTVAPPSKVD
-547 SVDAA
+547 SVDTA
-552 RNWLHAHGLAGEWL
+552 RNWLHAHGLAGGWL
-566 IQLADQINAECLQ
+566 IQLAKEINLGNLQ
-579 VGIDLLETQG
+579 WGVDLLEVQG

-600 KLPVEQNLFIKT
+600 KLHVEQNLFIKT
-612 LEEKGWLVT
+612 LDEKGWLVT
-621 DVLSPLRKVQVINQ
+621 DVLSPMRKVQVINQ
-635 VRGVLLAREPSGFL
+635 VRGVLLAEEPSGFL
-649 KQLIQVSGSPEIAM
+649 KQLIQVSGSLVVAREPI
-663 EQAPK
+663 PK
-668 IAERTPVND
+668 IVERTPAKD
-677 KKAKPLP
+677 KKVKPLP
-684 IKPEKCGKRLD
+684 IQPKKSGKRLN
-695 PNKASIADNPVP
+695 PNEASIADNPVP
-707 AETRASQVLSV
+707 AETRAAKGLPV
-718 KPAPTKPEAF
+718 KPAQTKPEAF
-728 SQSKPQS
+728 SQLKPQS
-735 DPESSITPKPSK
+735 ASESFMTQKPSK
-747 PKSAVDTVS
+747 PKPAVDTVS
-756 TKSPV
+756 TKSSV
-761 TKAVHS
+761 TKGVHS
-767 TPPGSQ
+767 TPGSP

-787 LSNASPADKDWRSVE
+787 VSNAGPTDKDWRLVE

-839 VRVGP
+839 IRIGP

>member
-21 PALSIVQTPLP
+21 PSLSTVQSPPP

-46 PAAPVERILESQV
+46 PAAPVERILSSQV

-74 LYQTIAAP
+74 LYQTIAEP

-108 FRHGLEVAY
+108 FRHGLEVAH

-122 AQGCLFATQATPRE
+122 AQGCLFATHATPRE

-162 DIAVVDREGRQLWNP
+162 DMAVVDREGKQLWNP
-177 CEENLTDWASQY
+177 CEENLTDWASQH
-189 GIDRYFLR
+189 GIERYFLR

-226 LAPGPDMM
+226 LAPGPDIM

-241 HGLDRGAKLY
+241 HGLDRGGKLY
-251 ELVMTA
+251 ELVMAA

-291 LIKSGHWLANEK
+291 LIKSGHWSANEK

-322 QDIVDLLAKD
+322 QDIVDMLAKD

-357 TLSDG
+357 TLPDG

-395 PVAIEGTEVEE
+395 PVAIEGIEVEE
-406 DPEAVVKAESEQDKT
+406 DLQSAVKAESGQAKP
-421 GGPETQ
+421 GGTEDQ
-427 PIAQVTISLLN
+427 PIAPMTTSLVT
-438 DGTMATSAMGVNQE
+438 DGPLATSAIGINQE
-452 QNDMLVSNPETATE
+452 QNDTLASNTETATA
-466 PDQRILQEC
+466 PDQRIIPEY
-475 QDLSNKDQMQM
+475 QDRLNKNEMS
-486 GDTPLNP
+486 DTPLNP
-493 TARVEPINTD
+493 AARVESINTD

-508 HAVQPIDKAGTPKK
+508 PAVQSIEKAGTSKK
-522 LKRSNISLNP
+522 LKRPNISLSP
-532 EASNVQTVAPPSKVD
+532 EASNLQTVAPQSKVD
-547 SVDAA
+547 SADAA
-552 RNWLHAHGLAGEWL
+552 RKWLHAHGLAGEWL
-566 IQLADQINAECLQ
+566 IQLADKINQGDLQ
-579 VGIDLLETQG
+579 LGIDLLEIQG

-600 KLPVEQNLFIKT
+600 KLHVEQNLFIKT

-621 DVLSPLRKVQVINQ
+621 DVLSPMRKVQVINQ
-635 VRGVLLAREPSGFL
+635 VRGVLLAQEPSSFL
-649 KQLIQVSGSPEIAM
+649 KQLIQVPGSLAVAM
-663 EQAPK
+663 EPIQK
-668 IAERTPVND
+668 IAERTPVKD
-677 KKAKPLP
+677 KKVKPLP
-684 IKPEKCGKRLD
+684 IKPEKSGKRLV
-695 PNKASIADNPVP
+695 PNKDSIADHQEP
-707 AETRASQVLSV
+707 AETRAAKGLAV
-718 KPAPTKPEAF
+718 KPAPTKSEAF

-735 DPESSITPKPSK
+735 ATEPFITQKPSK
-747 PKSAVDTVS
+747 QKSAVDTVS
-756 TKSPV
+756 TQSSA
-761 TKAVHS
+761 TKGTHRAPS
-767 TPPGSQ
+767 GSE

-787 LSNASPADKDWRSVE
+787 VSNASPAYKDWCSVE
-802 ESDIVQCLQQHPG
+802 ESDIVQYLQQHPG

-829 DCRIDDGCFK
+829 DCRIDDGGFK

>member
-1 MGKIN
+1 MRIIN
-6 TDFINRL
+6 SDFINRL
-13 GNRLFGHR
+13 GNRLFGQR
-21 PALSIVQTPLP
+21 PALSTVQPPPP

-46 PAAPVERILESQV
+46 PAAPVERILSSQV

-74 LYQTIAAP
+74 LYQTIAEP

-87 AAFSHLL
+87 ATFSHLL

-108 FRHGLEVAY
+108 FRHGLEVAH

-136 RKEQELRWRLAVCFA
+136 RKQQELRWRLAVCFA

-162 DIAVVDREGRQLWNP
+162 DIAVVDREGEHLWNP
-177 CEENLTDWASQY
+177 CEENLTDWASQH

-226 LAPGPDMM
+226 LAPGPDIM
-234 QAMLEAI
+234 QAMLETI

-251 ELVMTA
+251 ELVMAA

-263 RDLKAHYHTV
+263 RDLKAHYHTL

-303 GARIWRFKEGIHIV
+303 GARVWRFKEGIHIV

-322 QDIVDLLAKD
+322 QDIVELLAKD

-357 TLSDG
+357 TLPDG

-395 PVAIEGTEVEE
+395 PVVIEGIEVEVDLATTVKVE
-406 DPEAVVKAESEQDKT
+406 SGQDRQELEA
-421 GGPETQ
+421 Q
-427 PIAQVTISLLN
+427 PIAPMTSSLVT
-438 DGTMATSAMGVNQE
+438 DGTLATSAMGINQE
-452 QNDMLVSNPETATE
+452 QNDTLASNLETVTA
-466 PDQRILQEC
+466 PDQRILPEY
-475 QDLSNKDQMQM
+475 QDQLNKDEMS
-486 GDTPLNP
+486 DTLLNP
-493 TARVEPINTD
+493 TARVESINVDPALTQY
-503 MAISQ
+503 AIQS
-508 HAVQPIDKAGTPKK
+508 
-522 LKRSNISLNP
+522 P
-532 EASNVQTVAPPSKVD
+532 EKTSASNKGKRPKLLMSTETCKVQTVLPPSEID

-552 RNWLHAHGLAGEWL
+552 RNWLQAHGLAGEWL
-566 IQLADQINAECLQ
+566 IQLADEINSGNLQ
-579 VGIDLLETQG
+579 WGVALLEAQG

-600 KLPVEQNLFIKT
+600 KLHVEQNHFIKT
-612 LEEKGWLVT
+612 LDEKSWLVT
-621 DVLSPLRKVQVINQ
+621 DVLSPMRKVQVINR
-635 VRGVLLAREPSGFL
+635 VRGVLLAQEPSGFL
-649 KQLIQVSGSPEIAM
+649 KQLIRVFCSPEIAM

-668 IAERTPVND
+668 IAERTHGKD

-684 IKPEKCGKRLD
+684 IKPEKSGKRLD

-707 AETRASQVLSV
+707 AETRASQVLPV
-718 KPAPTKPEAF
+718 KPAQTKPETF
-728 SQSKPQS
+728 SQPKPQS
-735 DPESSITPKPSK
+735 ASESSMTQKPSK
-747 PKSAVDTVS
+747 QKSTDDTVS
-756 TKSPV
+756 TNSLV
-761 TKAVHS
+761 TKVAHC
-767 TPPGSQ
+767 TPSGSQ
-773 AVMALIDQLRQSRP
+773 AVKSLIDQLRQSRP
-787 LSNASPADKDWRSVE
+787 LSNASPADKDWRLVE
-802 ESDIVQCLQQHPG
+802 ESDIAQCLQQHPG

-829 DCRIDDGCFK
+829 DCRIVDGCFK
-839 VRVGP
+839 VRIGP

>member
-1 MGKIN
+1 MRIIN
-6 TDFINRL
+6 SDFINRL
-13 GNRLFGHR
+13 GNRLFGQR
-21 PALSIVQTPLP
+21 PALSTVQSPPP

-46 PAAPVERILESQV
+46 PAAPVERILASQV
-59 ELIKAIEHALSLPDD
+59 ELIKAIEHALTLPDD

-108 FRHGLEVAY
+108 FRHGLEVAH

-122 AQGCLFATQATPRE
+122 AQGSLFATHATPRE

-162 DIAVVDREGRQLWNP
+162 DIAVVDREGKQLWNP
-177 CEENLTDWASQY
+177 CEENLTDWASQH

-226 LAPGPDMM
+226 LASGPDIM

-357 TLSDG
+357 TLPDG

-372 PGLDVVLYML
+372 QGLDVVLYML

-395 PVAIEGTEVEE
+395 PVAIEGIEVEE
-406 DPEAVVKAESEQDKT
+406 DLQAAVNAESGQDKP
-421 GGPETQ
+421 GGPEAQ
-427 PIAQVTISLLN
+427 PIAPMTTSLVSTL
-438 DGTMATSAMGVNQE
+438 ATSAMGINQE
-452 QNDMLVSNPETATE
+452 QNDTLASSPETATV
-466 PDQRILQEC
+466 PDQQIFQGC
-475 QDLSNKDQMQM
+475 QDLSNEDQI

-493 TARVEPINTD
+493 TARVESISADT
-503 MAISQ
+503 AISQ
-508 HAVQPIDKAGTPKK
+508 HAVQPIEKAGAPKK
-522 LKRSNISLNP
+522 LKRSITPLSP
-532 EASNVQTVAPPSKVD
+532 EAFNVQTVAPLFKVD
-547 SVDAA
+547 SVDTA

-566 IQLADQINAECLQ
+566 IQLADEINAGRLQ
-579 VGIDLLETQG
+579 IGVDLLEVQG
-589 KWLLPFPDTAQ
+589 KWLLPFSETAQ
-600 KLPVEQNLFIKT
+600 KLHVEQNLFIRI

-621 DVLSPLRKVQVINQ
+621 DILSPMRKVQVINQ
-635 VRGVLLAREPSGFL
+635 VRGVLLAQEPSGFL
-649 KQLIQVSGSPEIAM
+649 KQLIQVPGPLAVAM

-668 IAERTPVND
+668 IAQRTPAKD

-684 IKPEKCGKRLD
+684 IKSEKSGKRLD
-695 PNKASIADNPVP
+695 LNKASIADNPVP
-707 AETRASQVLSV
+707 AETRASQVHPV

-728 SQSKPQS
+728 SQPKPQS
-735 DPESSITPKPSK
+735 DSESSITQKPSK

-756 TKSPV
+756 TKSSV
-761 TKAVHS
+761 TKVGHS
-767 TPPGSQ
+767 MPSGSQ
-773 AVMALIDQLRQSRP
+773 SVMALIDQLRQSRP
-787 LSNASPADKDWRSVE
+787 LSNASPADKDWCIVE
-802 ESDIVQCLQQHPG
+802 ESDIVQYLQQHPG

-839 VRVGP
+839 VRIGP

>member
-1 MGKIN
+1 MRIIN
-6 TDFINRL
+6 SDFFNRL
-13 GNRLFGHR
+13 GNRLFGQR
-21 PALSIVQTPLP
+21 PALSTVQSPPP

-46 PAAPVERILESQV
+46 PAAPVERILASQV
-59 ELIKAIEHALSLPDD
+59 ELIKAIEHALSLPAD
-74 LYQTIAAP
+74 LYQTIAEP

-108 FRHGLEVAY
+108 FRHGLEVAH

-122 AQGCLFATQATPRE
+122 AQGCLFATHATPRE

-162 DIAVVDREGRQLWNP
+162 DIAVVDREGKQLWNP
-177 CEENLTDWASQY
+177 CEENLTDWASQH
-189 GIDRYFLR
+189 GIDCYFLR

-226 LAPGPDMM
+226 LSPGPDIM
-234 QAMLEAI
+234 QVMLEAI

-251 ELVMTA
+251 ELVMAA

-357 TLSDG
+357 TLPDG

-395 PVAIEGTEVEE
+395 PVTIEGIEVEE
-406 DPEAVVKAESEQDKT
+406 DLQATVKAESGQDKP
-421 GGPETQ
+421 GGTEAQ
-427 PIAQVTISLLN
+427 PIAQMAISLGA
-438 DGTMATSAMGVNQE
+438 DGTLATSAMGINQE
-452 QNDMLVSNPETATE
+452 RNDTLAGNPETATAPE
-466 PDQRILQEC
+466 QPILQEC
-475 QDLSNKDQMQM
+475 QDLSNKDQI

-493 TARVEPINTD
+493 TAGVESINVDT
-503 MAISQ
+503 ALTQ
-508 HAVQPIDKAGTPKK
+508 HPVQF
-522 LKRSNISLNP
+522 P
-532 EASNVQTVAPPSKVD
+532 EKTSASNTGKRQKILMSTGTSKVQTVAPPSKVD

-552 RNWLHAHGLAGEWL
+552 RNWLNAHGLAGEWL
-566 IQLADQINAECLQ
+566 IQLTNEINSGNLQ
-579 VGIDLLETQG
+579 WGVALLEAQG

-600 KLPVEQNLFIKT
+600 KLHVEQNLFIKT

-621 DVLSPLRKVQVINQ
+621 DVLSPMRKVQVINQ
-635 VRGVLLAREPSGFL
+635 VRGVLLAQEPSGFL
-649 KQLIQVSGSPEIAM
+649 KQLIQVPGPLEVAR
-663 EQAPK
+663 EQASK
-668 IAERTPVND
+668 IAERTPAKD

-684 IKPEKCGKRLD
+684 IKPEKSGERLSS
-695 PNKASIADNPVP
+695 NKALIADNPVP
-707 AETRASQVLSV
+707 AETRAAKGLAV
-718 KPAPTKPEAF
+718 KPAQTKPEAF
-728 SQSKPQS
+728 SQPKPQS
-735 DPESSITPKPSK
+735 VSESSITQKPSK

-756 TKSPV
+756 TQSSM
-761 TKAVHS
+761 TKVAHS
-767 TPPGSQ
+767 TTSGSQ
-773 AVMALIDQLRQSRP
+773 AVMALIDQLRKTRP
-787 LSNASPADKDWRSVE
+787 VSNASLVDNDWRIVE

-839 VRVGP
+839 VRIGP

>member
-6 TDFINRL
+6 TDFISRL

-21 PALSIVQTPLP
+21 PVLSTVQTPPP

-46 PAAPVERILESQV
+46 PAAPVERILSSQV

-74 LYQTIAAP
+74 LYQAIAEP

-108 FRHGLEVAY
+108 FRHGLEVAH

-122 AQGCLFATQATPRE
+122 AQGCLFATHATPRE
-136 RKEQELRWRLAVCFA
+136 RKAQELRWRLAVCFA

-162 DIAVVDREGRQLWNP
+162 DIAVVDREGKQLWNP
-177 CEENLTDWASQY
+177 CEENLTDWASQH

-226 LAPGPDMM
+226 LAPGPDIM

-251 ELVMTA
+251 ELVMAA

-303 GARIWRFKEGIHIV
+303 GARLWRFKEGIHIV

-357 TLSDG
+357 TLPDG

-372 PGLDVVLYML
+372 SGLDVVLYML

-395 PVAIEGTEVEE
+395 PVAIEGIEVEE
-406 DPEAVVKAESEQDKT
+406 DLQATVNAESGQDKPRGPEA
-421 GGPETQ
+421 Q
-427 PIAQVTISLLN
+427 PIAPMTTSLVT
-438 DGTMATSAMGVNQE
+438 DGTLATSAMGINQE
-452 QNDMLVSNPETATE
+452 QNDAHPSNPETATV
-466 PDQRILQEC
+466 PDQRILPEF
-475 QDLSNKDQMQM
+475 QDQLNKDEMS
-486 GDTPLNP
+486 DNPLNP
-493 TARVEPINTD
+493 TARVESINTD

-508 HAVQPIDKAGTPKK
+508 PAVQLIEKAGTSKK
-522 LKRSNISLNP
+522 LKRPNTSLNP
-532 EASNVQTVAPPSKVD
+532 EANDEQTVAPPPKVD

-552 RNWLHAHGLAGEWL
+552 RNWLNAHGLAGEWL
-566 IQLADQINAECLQ
+566 IQLADEINSGNLQ
-579 VGIDLLETQG
+579 WGVDLLEAQG

-600 KLPVEQNLFIKT
+600 KLHVEQNLFIKT

-621 DVLSPLRKVQVINQ
+621 DILSPMRKVQVINQ
-635 VRGVLLAREPSGFL
+635 VRGVLLTQEPSGFL
-649 KQLIQVSGSPEIAM
+649 KQLIQVPGSLTVAI

-668 IAERTPVND
+668 IAERTPAKD

-684 IKPEKCGKRLD
+684 IKPEKSGKRLG
-695 PNKASIADNPVP
+695 PNEASIADNPVH
-707 AETRASQVLSV
+707 AETREAKGLAV
-718 KPAPTKPEAF
+718 KPAQTKPEAF
-728 SQSKPQS
+728 SQPKPQS
-735 DPESSITPKPSK
+735 DSESSMTQKPSK

-756 TKSPV
+756 TKSSV
-761 TKAVHS
+761 TKRAHS
-767 TPPGSQ
+767 TPGSQ
-773 AVMALIDQLRQSRP
+773 AGMALIDQLRQSKP
-787 LSNASPADKDWRSVE
+787 LSNASPADKDWCRVE
-802 ESDIVQCLQQHPG
+802 ESDIAQCLQQRPG

-829 DCRIDDGCFK
+829 DCRIEDGDIK

>member
-1 MGKIN
+1 MRIIN
-6 TDFINRL
+6 SDFINRL
-13 GNRLFGHR
+13 GNRLFGQR
-21 PALSIVQTPLP
+21 PALSTVQSPAP

-46 PAAPVERILESQV
+46 PAAPVERILSSQV

-74 LYQTIAAP
+74 LYQTIAEP

-108 FRHGLEVAY
+108 FRHGLEVAH

-122 AQGCLFATQATPRE
+122 AQGCLFATHATPRE

-151 GLLHDIGKPVS
+151 GLLHDVGKPVS
-162 DIAVVDREGRQLWNP
+162 DIAVVDREGQHTWNP
-177 CEENLTDWASQY
+177 CEENLTDWASQH

-226 LAPGPDMM
+226 LSPGPDIM

-241 HGLDRGAKLY
+241 HGLDRGAKLS
-251 ELVMTA
+251 ELVMAA

-303 GARIWRFKEGIHIV
+303 GARLWRFKEGIHIV

-322 QDIVDLLAKD
+322 QDIVELLAKD

-357 TLSDG
+357 TLPDG

-372 PGLDVVLYML
+372 PGLDGVLYML

-395 PVAIEGTEVEE
+395 PVAIEGIEVEE
-406 DPEAVVKAESEQDKT
+406 DLQATVKAESEQEKP
-421 GGPETQ
+421 GGTEAQ
-427 PIAQVTISLLN
+427 PIAPMTTSLGA
-438 DGTMATSAMGVNQE
+438 DGTLATSAMEINQE
-452 QNDMLVSNPETATE
+452 QNDTLVSNPEIATA
-466 PDQRILQEC
+466 PDQRILSEYPDQ
-475 QDLSNKDQMQM
+475 LNKDEMSDTPINLPARVESINTDRAIPQPAVQPIEKA
-486 GDTPLNP
+486 GTLKKDKRPNTPLNP
-493 TARVEPINTD
+493 EATNE
-503 MAISQ
+503 
-508 HAVQPIDKAGTPKK
+508 QPVI
-522 LKRSNISLNP
+522 
-532 EASNVQTVAPPSKVD
+532 PSSEID

-552 RNWLHAHGLAGEWL
+552 RSWLYAHGLAGEWL
-566 IQLADQINAECLQ
+566 IQLADEINAGNLQ
-579 VGIDLLETQG
+579 WGVALLEVHD

-600 KLPVEQNLFIKT
+600 KLHVEQNLFIKT
-612 LEEKGWLVT
+612 LDEKGWLVT
-621 DVLSPLRKVQVINQ
+621 DVLSPMRKVQVINQ
-635 VRGVLLAREPSGFL
+635 VRGVLLAEEPSGFL
-649 KQLIQVSGSPEIAM
+649 KQLIQVPGPLAVAM

-668 IAERTPVND
+668 IDERAHGKG

-684 IKPEKCGKRLD
+684 IKPEKSGKRLD
-695 PNKASIADNPVP
+695 LNKASIADNPVS
-707 AETRASQVLSV
+707 AETRASKVHPV
-718 KPAPTKPEAF
+718 KRAQTKPEAF
-728 SQSKPQS
+728 SQPKPQS
-735 DPESSITPKPSK
+735 AAEPSMTQKPSK

-756 TKSPV
+756 TRSSV
-761 TKAVHS
+761 TKGGHS
-767 TPPGSQ
+767 MPSGSQ
-773 AVMALIDQLRQSRP
+773 AVMVLIDQMRQSRP
-787 LSNASPADKDWRSVE
+787 PSNASPADKDWCIVE
-802 ESDIVQCLQQHPG
+802 ESDIVQCLQQLPG

-823 EMASHP
+823 EMACHP
-829 DCRIDDGCFK
+829 DCRIDDGYFK
-839 VRVGP
+839 VRIGP

>member
-1 MGKIN
+1 MRIISS
-6 TDFINRL
+6 DFFIRL
-13 GNRLFGHR
+13 GNRLFGQR
-21 PALSIVQTPLP
+21 PALSTVQSPPP
-32 EEEIPRYPPFMKGL
+32 EEEIPCYPPFMKGL
-46 PAAPVERILESQV
+46 PAAPVERILSSQV

-74 LYQTIAAP
+74 LYQAVAEP

-108 FRHGLEVAY
+108 FRHGLEVAH
-117 WATQA
+117 WATQS
-122 AQGCLFATQATPRE
+122 AQGCLFATHATPRE

-177 CEENLTDWASQY
+177 CEENLTDWASQH

-226 LAPGPDMM
+226 LAPGPDIM
-234 QAMLEAI
+234 QAMLETI

-251 ELVMTA
+251 ELVMAA

-303 GARIWRFKEGIHIV
+303 GARLWRFKEGIHIV

-349 ERGLAIPK
+349 ERGLALPK
-357 TLSDG
+357 TLPDG

-395 PVAIEGTEVEE
+395 PVAIEGIEVEE
-406 DPEAVVKAESEQDKT
+406 DLQAAVKAESGQDKT
-421 GGPETQ
+421 EGPEAQ
-427 PIAQVTISLLN
+427 PIAPMTTSLVI
-438 DGTMATSAMGVNQE
+438 DGTMATSAMGINQE
-452 QNDMLVSNPETATE
+452 QNDTLVSNPETAMV
-466 PDQRILQEC
+466 PDQRILLEYPDQ
-475 QDLSNKDQMQM
+475 LNKDELD
-486 GDTPLNP
+486 DTPLNP
-493 TARVEPINTD
+493 TARVESINTD

-508 HAVQPIDKAGTPKK
+508 HAVQPIEKADTSKK
-522 LKRSNISLNP
+522 LKRSITPLSP
-532 EASNVQTVAPPSKVD
+532 EAFNIQTVTPPSKVD
-547 SVDAA
+547 SVDSA

-566 IQLADQINAECLQ
+566 IQLAKEINSGNLQ
-579 VGIDLLETQG
+579 FGVALLEVQG

-600 KLPVEQNLFIKT
+600 KLNVEQNLFIKT
-612 LEEKGWLVT
+612 LGDKGWLVT
-621 DVLSPLRKVQVINQ
+621 DVLSPMRKVQVINQ
-635 VRGVLLAREPSGFL
+635 VRGVLLAQEPSGFL
-649 KQLIQVSGSPEIAM
+649 KQLIHVSGSLEVAM

-668 IAERTPVND
+668 NAERTPGKD

-684 IKPEKCGKRLD
+684 TKPEKSGKRLD
-695 PNKASIADNPVP
+695 PNKASIADHQEP
-707 AETRASQVLSV
+707 AETRASKVLPV
-718 KPAPTKPEAF
+718 KSAPTKPEAF
-728 SQSKPQS
+728 SQSKPHS
-735 DPESSITPKPSK
+735 DSESSITPNSAK

-756 TKSPV
+756 TQSSV
-761 TKAVHS
+761 TKMAHS
-767 TPPGSQ
+767 TPSGSE

-787 LSNASPADKDWRSVE
+787 VSNASPADKIWCSVE
-802 ESDIVQCLQQHPG
+802 ESDIAQCLQQHPG

-823 EMASHP
+823 EMASHS
-829 DCRIDDGCFK
+829 DCRIEDGSFK
-839 VRVGP
+839 VRVAT

>member
-1 MGKIN
+1 MRIIN
-6 TDFINRL
+6 SDFINRL

-21 PALSIVQTPLP
+21 PALSTIQSPPP

-46 PAAPVERILESQV
+46 PAAPVERILSSQG

-74 LYQTIAAP
+74 LYQTIAEP

-108 FRHGLEVAY
+108 FRHGLEVAH

-162 DIAVVDREGRQLWNP
+162 DIAVVDREGKQLWNP
-177 CEENLTDWASQY
+177 CEENLTDWASQH

-217 LTRASRTYL
+217 ITRASRTYL
-226 LAPGPDMM
+226 LSSGPDIM

-251 ELVMTA
+251 ELVMAA

-263 RDLKAHYHTV
+263 RDLKAHHHTV

-303 GARIWRFKEGIHIV
+303 GARVWRFKEGIHIV

-349 ERGLAIPK
+349 ERGLALPK
-357 TLSDG
+357 TLPDG

-372 PGLDVVLYML
+372 QGLDVVLYML
-382 RLASTELIYSNEP
+382 RLASTELIFSNEP
-395 PVAIEGTEVEE
+395 PVAIEGSEVDE
-406 DPEAVVKAESEQDKT
+406 DPEAAVKAESGQDKT
-421 GGPETQ
+421 GGPEAQ
-427 PIAQVTISLLN
+427 PLAPMTTSLVT
-438 DGTMATSAMGVNQE
+438 DGTMATLAMGINQE
-452 QNDMLVSNPETATE
+452 QNDTLAGNSEIATA
-466 PDQRILQEC
+466 PDQPTLQEF
-475 QDLSNKDQMQM
+475 QELSNKAQTD
-486 GDTPLNP
+486 DTSLNL
-493 TARVEPINTD
+493 TSWVESISADT
-503 MAISQ
+503 AISQ
-508 HAVQPIDKAGTPKK
+508 HPVQPIEKAGTSKK
-522 LKRSNISLNP
+522 LKRSITPLSP
-532 EASNVQTVAPPSKVD
+532 ETFNVQTVAPSSKVD
-547 SVDAA
+547 SIDAA

-566 IQLADQINAECLQ
+566 IQLADEINTGSLKS
-579 VGIDLLETQG
+579 GGDLLETQG
-589 KWLLPFPDTAQ
+589 KWFLPFPDTAQ
-600 KLPVEQNLFIKT
+600 KLHVEQNLFIKT
-612 LEEKGWLVT
+612 LDEKGWLVT
-621 DVLSPLRKVQVINQ
+621 DVLSPMRKVQVINQ
-635 VRGVLLAREPSGFL
+635 VRGVLLTQEPGGFL
-649 KQLIQVSGSPEIAM
+649 KQLIRVSNSAAGST
-663 EQAPK
+663 EQASK
-668 IAERTPVND
+668 IAERTPAKD

-684 IKPEKCGKRLD
+684 IKPEKSGERLSS
-695 PNKASIADNPVP
+695 NKALIADNPVP
-707 AETRASQVLSV
+707 AETRAAKVLPV
-718 KPAPTKPEAF
+718 KPAQAKPEAF
-728 SQSKPQS
+728 SQPKRQS
-735 DPESSITPKPSK
+735 DSEPSITQKPSK
-747 PKSAVDTVS
+747 QKSAVDTVS
-756 TKSPV
+756 TQSSV
-761 TKAVHS
+761 TKGAHS
-767 TPPGSQ
+767 PPSGSQ
-773 AVMALIDQLRQSRP
+773 VVKSLIDQLRQSSP
-787 LSNASPADKDWRSVE
+787 VSNASPAEKDWRSVE

-829 DCRIDDGCFK
+829 DCRIEDGCFK
-839 VRVGP
+839 VRIGP